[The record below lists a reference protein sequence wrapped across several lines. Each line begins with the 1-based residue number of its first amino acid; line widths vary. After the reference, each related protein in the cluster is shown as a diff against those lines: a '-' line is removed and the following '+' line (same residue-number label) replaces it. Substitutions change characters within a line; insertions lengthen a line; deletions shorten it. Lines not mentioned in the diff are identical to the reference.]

1 MLAAFPQA
9 PPCPTALTLL
19 SPGIISHCS
28 LLLPTTVCQNISTG
42 TQAQLKPKLLPLLF
56 FDLKVLCTQY
66 TNIDVVITYPNC
78 AGTHKPVLA
87 LCGATPSTYW
97 LVMVGRLKIGRPL
110 CCHSVQNLPVSNLI
124 CFALIPAN
132 QVLLS
137 LFETSGH
144 VWQTS
149 CSRKAIL

>member
-1 MLAAFPQA
+1 MGRERWPWLLAAFPQA

-28 LLLPTTVCQNISTG
+28 LLLPTTVCQKYKYRHTSTIEAH
-42 TQAQLKPKLLPLLF
+42 TSALVI

-110 CCHSVQNLPVSNLI
+110 CCHFRAKFACVKFNLLRSHS
-124 CFALIPAN
+124 CK
-132 QVLLS
+132 
-137 LFETSGH
+137 SGF
-144 VWQTS
+144 VVP
-149 CSRKAIL
+149 I

>member
-1 MLAAFPQA
+1 MALVVGGLPPGAA
-9 PPCPTALTLL
+9 
-19 SPGIISHCS
+19 
-28 LLLPTTVCQNISTG
+28 LPHRSDPLIARNNQ
-42 TQAQLKPKLLPLLF
+42 PLLTAAANNSVLKHKYRHTSTIEAQTSALVI

-110 CCHSVQNLPVSNLI
+110 CCHFRAKFACVKFNLLRSHS
-124 CFALIPAN
+124 CK
-132 QVLLS
+132 
-137 LFETSGH
+137 SGF
-144 VWQTS
+144 VVP
-149 CSRKAIL
+149 I

>member
-1 MLAAFPQA
+1 MGRERWPWLLAAFPQA
-9 PPCPTALTLL
+9 PPYPTALTLL

-42 TQAQLKPKLLPLLF
+42 TPAQLKPKLLRWLF

-110 CCHSVQNLPVSNLI
+110 CCHFRAKFACVKFNLLRSHS
-124 CFALIPAN
+124 CK
-132 QVLLS
+132 
-137 LFETSGH
+137 SGF
-144 VWQTS
+144 VVP
-149 CSRKAIL
+149 I